1 MTSEQIAEFIRKSGF
16 DEKCA
21 LAALENEVDG
31 ELFVA
36 LVRREKHLQKLLEMN
51 SVSFLSFKVRI
62 ARWFGK
68 LEVSQLARDYPPQRM
83 VAICSKHD
91 CLKSA
96 IEFIDK
102 YRIDG
107 EMMLKADINIFKQMY
122 GDNNATIAEKIIKS
136 TLT

>member
-1 MTSEQIAEFIRKSGF
+1 MTSEQIAEFIRTSGF

-31 ELFVA
+31 ESVA
-36 LVRREKHLQKLLEMN
+36 VVRKEKQLQKLLEMN

-62 ARWFGK
+62 ARRYGK
-68 LEVSQLARDYPPQRM
+68 LEISQLARDYPPQRM

-91 CLKSA
+91 CFKSA
-96 IEFIDK
+96 IQFIDK

-107 EMMLKADINIFKQMY
+107 EMMLKADTNIFKQMC

>member
-1 MTSEQIAEFIRKSGF
+1 MTSEQIAEFIRTSGF

-21 LAALENEVDG
+21 LAALENDVDG
-31 ELFVA
+31 NSMAV
-36 LVRREKHLQKLLEMN
+36 VKEKQLQKLLEMN

-62 ARWFGK
+62 ARRYGK
-68 LEVSQLARDYPPQRM
+68 LEVSQLARDYPPQKM

-91 CLKSA
+91 CFKSA

-107 EMMLKADINIFKQMY
+107 EMMLKADTNVFKQMC
-122 GDNNATIAEKIIKS
+122 GDDNATIAENIIKS

>member
-1 MTSEQIAEFIRKSGF
+1 MTSEQIAEFIRTSGF

-21 LAALENEVDG
+21 LAALENDVDG
-31 ELFVA
+31 NSMAV
-36 LVRREKHLQKLLEMN
+36 VKEKQLQKLLEMN

-62 ARWFGK
+62 ARRYGK
-68 LEVSQLARDYPPQRM
+68 LEFSQLARDYPPQRM

-91 CLKSA
+91 CFKSA

-107 EMMLKADINIFKQMY
+107 EMMLKADTNVFKQMC